1 MRRSLLLLGLMMC
14 CGTAVTSG
22 ENHYGGD
29 SFNPDAAATWQ
40 PNRFLDPA
48 PENAA
53 TDNAATWRPNRFLKP
68 DPQGSKPDPQAARRP
83 GKPASGPSGSRNNG
97 SGPRDAAAGPLANR
111 PITREST
118 GQITVRRALPE
129 RVTSDSQPAAPGL
142 RAAPTPVPPN
152 PRAAGPDPRT
162 VPTPVPS
169 NARPAGLALPT
180 APAPVP
186 APPRRAGFDL
196 HTASASL
203 PGTPRFAGLN
213 LRTTPALA
221 PPYSRPAGL
230 SLLSGGFGR
239 YPWKLNIVTTIFW
252 VGEYAS
258 MRNPV
263 PNRQSAWDKHWSA
276 NYGGYDNP
284 NPWAR
289 RNYVPVNFV
298 PRQNPFYFALP
309 YNDIERHH
317 TKREA
322 PYVIPWFRHTFV
334 RDGQTVLKD
343 RWIAI
348 RHGNRFCYAQ
358 WEDCGPFR
366 TDHWQYVF
374 GRERPRPNL
383 NQGAGLDVSPAV
395 RDYLGLAN
403 KDVCDWRFVEASEV
417 PSGPWMFYRRN
428 RPFAIASR

>member
-14 CGTAVTSG
+14 YGTAVTSG
-22 ENHYGGD
+22 ENRYGGD
-29 SFNPDAAATWQ
+29 AFNADAAGTWQ
-40 PNRFLDPA
+40 PKRFLDPA
-48 PENAA
+48 AENAA
-53 TDNAATWRPNRFLKP
+53 TDTTGTWHANRFLKR
-68 DPQGSKPDPQAARRP
+68 DSQGSKPGPQAARRP
-83 GKPASGPSGSRNNG
+83 AKPASNPSASRNDG
-97 SGPRDAAAGPLANR
+97 SEPRYANASPLVDR
-111 PITREST
+111 PILREPT
-118 GQITVRRALPE
+118 GETTVRRALPA
-129 RVTSDSQPAAPGL
+129 RRPSGSGPAAPTPVPDHPQSAGPDPRSAPPVPSKAPRAGSAL
-142 RAAPTPVPPN
+142 RAAPTPVPAN
-152 PRAAGPDPRT
+152 
-162 VPTPVPS
+162 
-169 NARPAGLALPT
+169 
-180 APAPVP
+180 
-186 APPRRAGFDL
+186 PRRAGSEL
-196 HTASASL
+196 RTASMPV

-213 LRTTPALA
+213 VRTAPRFVPA
-221 PPYSRPAGL
+221 YSRPAGFN
-230 SLLSGGFGR
+230 LLSGDSGR
-239 YPWKLNIVTTIFW
+239 YPWKMNIVTTIFW

-276 NYGGYDNP
+276 NYGGYDTP

-289 RNYVPVNFV
+289 RNFMPVSFV

-322 PYVIPWFRHTFV
+322 PYIIPWFRQTFV

-348 RHGNRFCYAQ
+348 RHGNRVCYAQ

-403 KDVCDWRFVEASEV
+403 KDVCDWRFVEVSEV
-417 PSGPWMFYRRN
+417 PSGPWMFYHRN